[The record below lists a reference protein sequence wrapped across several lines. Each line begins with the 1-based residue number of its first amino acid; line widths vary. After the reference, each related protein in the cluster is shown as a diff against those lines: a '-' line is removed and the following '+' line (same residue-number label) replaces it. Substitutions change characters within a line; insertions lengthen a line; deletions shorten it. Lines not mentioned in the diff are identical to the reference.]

1 MTKNSIVEIEQQTPV
16 AVNNTVTPATLLQMA
31 VDKGTDLDRLEKL
44 MEMQERWEAN
54 QAKKAYVNAMAH
66 FKARCPEIEKTKEV
80 DYTSSKGRTQY
91 MHAGLAET
99 IAQIKDL
106 LREYEFS
113 HSWRTSQT
121 PEGLV
126 SVTCIVTHVEGHSEE
141 TTMMAAPDPSGGKNS
156 IQAIGSAVTYLERY
170 TLFAILGLASKDQD
184 NDTAMPDVGFE
195 GDVLAAFQSAKD
207 KKELKSVWNKM
218 SKEQHRKYYK
228 DKDLRLGE
236 L

>member
-1 MTKNSIVEIEQQTPV
+1 MTTKEIRKIEPTGVINADP
-16 AVNNTVTPATLLQMA
+16 VTPITLVQMA
-31 VDKGTDLDRLEKL
+31 IDQNADLDRLEKL
-44 MEMQERWEAN
+44 MGMQERWEAN
-54 QAKKAYVNAMAH
+54 QAKKAYVSAMAY
-66 FKARCPEIEKTKEV
+66 FKAKCPEIEKTKEV

-99 IAQIKDL
+99 IVQIKDL

-121 PEGLV
+121 PEGLIR
-126 SVTCIVTHVEGHSEE
+126 VTCIVTHVEGHSEE

-156 IQAIGSAVTYLERY
+156 IQALGSTVTYLERY

-184 NDTAMPDVGFE
+184 NDTAMADVGFE
-195 GDVLAAFQSAKD
+195 GDVLAAFASAKD
-207 KKELKSVWNKM
+207 KKELQKVWAQLNNEQKSKY
-218 SKEQHRKYYK
+218 RK
-228 DKDLRLGE
+228 DLDLRLGE